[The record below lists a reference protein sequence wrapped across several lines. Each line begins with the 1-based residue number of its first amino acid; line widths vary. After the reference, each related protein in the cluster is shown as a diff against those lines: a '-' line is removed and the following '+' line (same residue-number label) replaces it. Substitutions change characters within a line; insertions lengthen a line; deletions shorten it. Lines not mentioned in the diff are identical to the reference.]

1 MDFTKDELATAIVS
15 ALRTTGL
22 NSSGSSSGGS
32 SSGGS
37 SGGATSSASG
47 TKFAVAAGKASGEAV
62 GNFLDNQ
69 FNKAGAGAAGAI
81 NKTIGKIPFVGTALA
96 GFGDI
101 VLETNETFKNLSKV
115 GAGFNGNLGE
125 LRMGAADT
133 HMQLGEFANMVGSN
147 SELLSGFA
155 GGVQGGIKQFRIL
168 SDEMLRGPIS
178 QFQNLGMSVEEANE
192 FIISN
197 METQRRDARFRRADG
212 SMNTD
217 MMLATSL
224 EMAKS
229 LDVMAKLSGKQLK
242 EMNDDVVARGRAGA
256 TQAALRQME
265 NNGAVGAAD
274 TYKLVQKEL
283 QTGPKVLRDLFDDVT
298 QLNTP
303 LEGST
308 KAFSSMN
315 GDALRLARQARAQ
328 LKAGDREGAIASA
341 RAAVASSAAFAASDQ
356 GLTIARMGDI
366 NEYAAVQAQVLQETG
381 GIIDQIQDRAKSIG
395 ATLNSTQDYVDTFNS
410 IIQDIKADQTNQTA
424 SVLPGQDIA
433 VILAEM
439 DRAARKSAS
448 DLGRDVASNLSNNA
462 KLIDAMEV
470 SFTLF
475 KDTIRDFS
483 SKVKEMI
490 NLLPGAAAAAAE
502 TDGASTIERQI
513 ANNLTQN
520 QQDFVKVVRDVTAPM
535 IERDEALAMLG
546 DAVTADGYNITSA
559 PGDFGGTR
567 ALGGPVQAGK
577 TYKINEGN
585 LAELFAPGVDGAMIP
600 NMKNVFN
607 RVPDMVAAMQ
617 SDIESISDPAAAL
630 ANRTLS
636 SNENTTLEQ
645 KLDTLNHTMLQL
657 VSINSVQART
667 GEKHLRS
674 SRSVG
679 NLMTGLGRA

>member
-1 MDFTKDELATAIVS
+1 MTITKQELADAIVS

-22 NSSGSSSGGS
+22 NSSGSST
-32 SSGGS
+32 GGS

-69 FNKAGAGAAGAI
+69 FNKAGGDAAGAI

-256 TQAALRQME
+256 TAAALRQME

-274 TYKLVQKEL
+274 TYKAVQKEL
-283 QTGPKVLRDLFDDVT
+283 QAGPKVLRDLFDDVT

-328 LKAGDREGAIASA
+328 LKAGDRAGAVASA

-366 NEYAAVQAQVLQETG
+366 NEFAAVQAQVLQETG

-410 IIQDIKADQTNQTA
+410 IIQDIKADQTAQTA
-424 SVLPGQDIA
+424 GVGTGQDIA

-439 DRAARKSAS
+439 DRAARKSAA

-483 SKVKEMI
+483 SKVREMI

-520 QQDFVKVVRDVTAPM
+520 QQDFVKVVQDITAPM
-535 IERDEALAMLG
+535 IERDQALAMLG

>member
-1 MDFTKDELATAIVS
+1 
-15 ALRTTGL
+15 
-22 NSSGSSSGGS
+22 
-32 SSGGS
+32 
-37 SGGATSSASG
+37 
-47 TKFAVAAGKASGEAV
+47 
-62 GNFLDNQ
+62 
-69 FNKAGAGAAGAI
+69 
-81 NKTIGKIPFVGTALA
+81 
-96 GFGDI
+96 
-101 VLETNETFKNLSKV
+101 
-115 GAGFNGNLGE
+115 
-125 LRMGAADT
+125 
-133 HMQLGEFANMVGSN
+133 
-147 SELLSGFA
+147 
-155 GGVQGGIKQFRIL
+155 
-168 SDEMLRGPIS
+168 
-178 QFQNLGMSVEEANE
+178 
-192 FIISN
+192 
-197 METQRRDARFRRADG
+197 
-212 SMNTD
+212 
-217 MMLATSL
+217 
-224 EMAKS
+224 
-229 LDVMAKLSGKQLK
+229 
-242 EMNDDVVARGRAGA
+242 
-256 TQAALRQME
+256 
-265 NNGAVGAAD
+265 
-274 TYKLVQKEL
+274 
-283 QTGPKVLRDLFDDVT
+283 VLRDLFDDVT

-366 NEYAAVQAQVLQETG
+366 NEFAAVQAQVLQETG

-462 KLIDAMEV
+462 ELIDVMEV

-502 TDGASTIERQI
+502 TDGASLIERQI

-520 QQDFVKVVRDVTAPM
+520 QQDFVKVVQDVTAPM
-535 IERDEALAMLG
+535 IERDRALTMLG

>member
-1 MDFTKDELATAIVS
+1 
-15 ALRTTGL
+15 
-22 NSSGSSSGGS
+22 
-32 SSGGS
+32 
-37 SGGATSSASG
+37 
-47 TKFAVAAGKASGEAV
+47 
-62 GNFLDNQ
+62 
-69 FNKAGAGAAGAI
+69 
-81 NKTIGKIPFVGTALA
+81 
-96 GFGDI
+96 
-101 VLETNETFKNLSKV
+101 
-115 GAGFNGNLGE
+115 
-125 LRMGAADT
+125 MGAADT

>member
-22 NSSGSSSGGS
+22 NSSGSST
-32 SSGGS
+32 GGS

-69 FNKAGAGAAGAI
+69 FNKAGGDAAGAI

-101 VLETNETFKNLSKV
+101 VLETNQTFKNLSKV

-256 TQAALRQME
+256 TAAALRQME

-274 TYKLVQKEL
+274 TYKAVQKEL
-283 QTGPKVLRDLFDDVT
+283 QAGPKVLRDLFDDVT

-328 LKAGDREGAIASA
+328 LKAGDRAGAVASA

-366 NEYAAVQAQVLQETG
+366 NEFAAVQAQVLQETG

-410 IIQDIKADQTNQTA
+410 IIQDIKADQTAQTA
-424 SVLPGQDIA
+424 GVGTGQDIA

-439 DRAARKSAS
+439 DRAARKSAA

-483 SKVKEMI
+483 SKVREMI

-520 QQDFVKVVRDVTAPM
+520 QQDFVKVVQDVTAPM
-535 IERDEALAMLG
+535 IERDAALAMLA

>member
-1 MDFTKDELATAIVS
+1 
-15 ALRTTGL
+15 
-22 NSSGSSSGGS
+22 
-32 SSGGS
+32 
-37 SGGATSSASG
+37 
-47 TKFAVAAGKASGEAV
+47 
-62 GNFLDNQ
+62 
-69 FNKAGAGAAGAI
+69 
-81 NKTIGKIPFVGTALA
+81 
-96 GFGDI
+96 
-101 VLETNETFKNLSKV
+101 
-115 GAGFNGNLGE
+115 
-125 LRMGAADT
+125 MGAADT

-328 LKAGDREGAIASA
+328 LKAGDRAGAVASA

-366 NEYAAVQAQVLQETG
+366 NEFAAVQAQVLQETG

-410 IIQDIKADQTNQTA
+410 IIQDIKADQTAQTA
-424 SVLPGQDIA
+424 GVGTGQDIA

-462 KLIDAMEV
+462 ALIDAMEV

-502 TDGASTIERQI
+502 TDGASSIERQI
-513 ANNLTQN
+513 ANNLDQN
-520 QQDFVKVVRDVTAPM
+520 QQEFVKVVQDITEPMAVRDA
-535 IERDEALAMLG
+535 ALARLG

-559 PGDFGGTR
+559 PGDGGNR

>member
-1 MDFTKDELATAIVS
+1 MDFTKQELADAIVS

-22 NSSGSSSGGS
+22 NSSGSST
-32 SSGGS
+32 GGS

-69 FNKAGAGAAGAI
+69 FNKAGGDAAGAI

-256 TQAALRQME
+256 TAAALRQME

-274 TYKLVQKEL
+274 TYKAVQKEL
-283 QTGPKVLRDLFDDVT
+283 QAGPKVLRDLFDDVT

-328 LKAGDREGAIASA
+328 LKAGDRAGAVASA

-366 NEYAAVQAQVLQETG
+366 NEFAAVQAQVLQETG

-410 IIQDIKADQTNQTA
+410 IIQDIKADQTAQTA
-424 SVLPGQDIA
+424 GVGTGQDIA

-439 DRAARKSAS
+439 DRAARKSAA

-462 KLIDAMEV
+462 ALIDAMEV

-483 SKVKEMI
+483 SKVREMI

-520 QQDFVKVVRDVTAPM
+520 QQDFVKVVQDITAPM
-535 IERDEALAMLG
+535 IERDQALAMLG

>member
-22 NSSGSSSGGS
+22 NSSGSSTS
-32 SSGGS
+32 STGGS

-328 LKAGDREGAIASA
+328 LKAGDRAGAVASA

>member
-1 MDFTKDELATAIVS
+1 MDFTKEELAGAIVS

-22 NSSGSSSGGS
+22 DSGGS
-32 SSGGS
+32 NSGGVVGKGNS
-37 SGGATSSASG
+37 SSSTAG
-47 TKFAVAAGKASGEAV
+47 TKFAAAAGKASGEATAS
-62 GNFLDNQ
+62 FLDNQ
-69 FNKAGAGAAGAI
+69 FNKAGGSLDTTI
-81 NKTIGKIPFVGTALA
+81 NKAIFGKLPIVGKGLA

-101 VLETNETFKNLSKV
+101 VLETNQTFKNLSKV

-155 GGVQGGIKQFRIL
+155 GGVQGGIRLFRKL
-168 SDEMLRGPIS
+168 SDEMMRGPIT

-197 METQRRDARFRRADG
+197 METQRRDARFRKADG

-242 EMNDDVVARGRAGA
+242 EMNDDVVSRGRAGA
-256 TQAALRQME
+256 TQAALRKME
-265 NNGAVGAAD
+265 MEGSVGAAD
-274 TYKLVQKEL
+274 TYALVQKQL
-283 QTGPKVLRDLFDDVT
+283 QAGPKVLRDLFDDVT

-328 LKAGDREGAIASA
+328 MKAGDREGAIESA
-341 RAAVASSAAFAASDQ
+341 RAAVASSAAFAASKR
-356 GLTIARMGDI
+356 GLDVASMSKVNDF
-366 NEYAAVQAQVLQETG
+366 AAVQAQVLQETG

-395 ATLNSTQDYVDTFNS
+395 TTLNSTQDYVDTFNS
-410 IIQDIKADQTNQTA
+410 ILQDIKADQTAQTA
-424 SVLPGQDIA
+424 GVGTGQDIA
-433 VILAEM
+433 VLLAEM

-448 DLGRDVASNLSNNA
+448 DLGKDVAGNLSNNT
-462 KLIDAMEV
+462 KLITVMEE

-475 KDTIRDFS
+475 KQTITNFS
-483 SKVKEMI
+483 ANVQKLI
-490 NLLPGAAAAAAE
+490 AILPGAAAANAE
-502 TDGASTIERQI
+502 TDANTPLATQI
-513 ANNLTQN
+513 LSNLTQG
-520 QQDFVKVVRDVTAPM
+520 QQAMVTVVQDITASDARRD
-535 IERDEALAMLG
+535 RALELLG

-559 PGDFGGTR
+559 PGTGGNR

>member
-1 MDFTKDELATAIVS
+1 MDFTKQELADAIVS

-22 NSSGSSSGGS
+22 NSSGSST
-32 SSGGS
+32 GGS

-69 FNKAGAGAAGAI
+69 FNKAGGDAAGAI

-256 TQAALRQME
+256 TAAALRQME

-274 TYKLVQKEL
+274 TYKAVQKEL
-283 QTGPKVLRDLFDDVT
+283 QAGPKVLRDLFDDVT

-328 LKAGDREGAIASA
+328 LKAGDRAGAVASA

-366 NEYAAVQAQVLQETG
+366 NEFAAVQAQVLQETG

-410 IIQDIKADQTNQTA
+410 IIQDIKADQTAQTA
-424 SVLPGQDIA
+424 GVGTGQDIA

-439 DRAARKSAS
+439 DRAARKSAA

-462 KLIDAMEV
+462 ELITAMEV

-483 SKVKEMI
+483 SKVREMI

-520 QQDFVKVVRDVTAPM
+520 QQDFVKVVQDVTAPM
-535 IERDEALAMLG
+535 IERDAALAMLA

>member
-1 MDFTKDELATAIVS
+1 MDFTKQELADAIVS

-22 NSSGSSSGGS
+22 NSSGSST
-32 SSGGS
+32 GGS

-69 FNKAGAGAAGAI
+69 FNKAGGDAAGAI

-101 VLETNETFKNLSKV
+101 VLETNQTFKNLSKV

-256 TQAALRQME
+256 TAAALRQME

-274 TYKLVQKEL
+274 TYKAVQKEL
-283 QTGPKVLRDLFDDVT
+283 QAGPKVLRDLFDDVT

-328 LKAGDREGAIASA
+328 LKAGDRAGAVASA

-366 NEYAAVQAQVLQETG
+366 NEFAAVQAQVLQETG

-410 IIQDIKADQTNQTA
+410 IIQDIKADQTAQTA
-424 SVLPGQDIA
+424 GVGTGQDIA

-439 DRAARKSAS
+439 DRAARKSAA

-483 SKVKEMI
+483 SKVREMI

-520 QQDFVKVVRDVTAPM
+520 QQDFVKVVQDITAPM
-535 IERDEALAMLG
+535 IERDRALTMLG

>member
-22 NSSGSSSGGS
+22 NSSGSST
-32 SSGGS
+32 GGS

-69 FNKAGAGAAGAI
+69 FNKAGGDAAGAI

-256 TQAALRQME
+256 TAAALRQME

-274 TYKLVQKEL
+274 TYKAVQKEL
-283 QTGPKVLRDLFDDVT
+283 QAGPKVLRDLFDDVT

-328 LKAGDREGAIASA
+328 LKAGDRAGAVASA

-366 NEYAAVQAQVLQETG
+366 NEFAAVQAQVLQETG

-410 IIQDIKADQTNQTA
+410 IIQDIKADQTAQTA
-424 SVLPGQDIA
+424 GVGTGQDIA

-439 DRAARKSAS
+439 DRAARKSAA

-483 SKVKEMI
+483 SKVREMI

-502 TDGASTIERQI
+502 TDSASTIERQI

-520 QQDFVKVVRDVTAPM
+520 QQDFVKVVQDITAPM
-535 IERDEALAMLG
+535 IERDQALAMLG

>member
-22 NSSGSSSGGS
+22 NSSGSST
-32 SSGGS
+32 GGS

-69 FNKAGAGAAGAI
+69 FNKAGGDAAGAI

-256 TQAALRQME
+256 TAAALRQME

-274 TYKLVQKEL
+274 TYKAVQKEL
-283 QTGPKVLRDLFDDVT
+283 QAGPKVLRDLFDDVT

-328 LKAGDREGAIASA
+328 LKAGDRAGAVASA

-366 NEYAAVQAQVLQETG
+366 NEFAAVQAQVLQETG

-410 IIQDIKADQTNQTA
+410 IIQDIKADQTAQTA
-424 SVLPGQDIA
+424 GVGTGQDIA

-439 DRAARKSAS
+439 DRAARKSAA

-462 KLIDAMEV
+462 ALIDAMEV

-483 SKVKEMI
+483 SKVREMI

-520 QQDFVKVVRDVTAPM
+520 QQDFVKVVQDITAPM
-535 IERDEALAMLG
+535 IERDRALTMLG

>member
-1 MDFTKDELATAIVS
+1 MDFTKEELATAIVS

-22 NSSGSSSGGS
+22 NSSGSST
-32 SSGGS
+32 GGS

-69 FNKAGAGAAGAI
+69 FNKAGVGAAGAI

-101 VLETNETFKNLSKV
+101 VLETNQTFKNLSKV

-256 TQAALRQME
+256 TAAALRQME

-274 TYKLVQKEL
+274 TYKAVQKEL
-283 QTGPKVLRDLFDDVT
+283 QAGPKVLRDLFDDVT

-328 LKAGDREGAIASA
+328 LKAGDRAGAVASA

-366 NEYAAVQAQVLQETG
+366 NEFAAVQAQVLQETG

-410 IIQDIKADQTNQTA
+410 IIQDIKADQTAQTA
-424 SVLPGQDIA
+424 GVGTGQDIA

-439 DRAARKSAS
+439 DRAARKSAA

-483 SKVKEMI
+483 SKVREMI

-520 QQDFVKVVRDVTAPM
+520 QQDFVKVVQDVTAPM
-535 IERDEALAMLG
+535 IERDAALAMLA

>member
-1 MDFTKDELATAIVS
+1 
-15 ALRTTGL
+15 
-22 NSSGSSSGGS
+22 
-32 SSGGS
+32 
-37 SGGATSSASG
+37 
-47 TKFAVAAGKASGEAV
+47 
-62 GNFLDNQ
+62 
-69 FNKAGAGAAGAI
+69 
-81 NKTIGKIPFVGTALA
+81 
-96 GFGDI
+96 
-101 VLETNETFKNLSKV
+101 
-115 GAGFNGNLGE
+115 
-125 LRMGAADT
+125 
-133 HMQLGEFANMVGSN
+133 
-147 SELLSGFA
+147 
-155 GGVQGGIKQFRIL
+155 
-168 SDEMLRGPIS
+168 
-178 QFQNLGMSVEEANE
+178 
-192 FIISN
+192 
-197 METQRRDARFRRADG
+197 
-212 SMNTD
+212 
-217 MMLATSL
+217 
-224 EMAKS
+224 
-229 LDVMAKLSGKQLK
+229 
-242 EMNDDVVARGRAGA
+242 
-256 TQAALRQME
+256 
-265 NNGAVGAAD
+265 
-274 TYKLVQKEL
+274 
-283 QTGPKVLRDLFDDVT
+283 
-298 QLNTP
+298 
-303 LEGST
+303 
-308 KAFSSMN
+308 MN

-328 LKAGDREGAIASA
+328 LKAGDRAGAVASA

-366 NEYAAVQAQVLQETG
+366 NEFAAVQAQVLQETG

-410 IIQDIKADQTNQTA
+410 IIQDIKADQTAQTA
-424 SVLPGQDIA
+424 GVGTGQDIA

-439 DRAARKSAS
+439 DRAARKSAA

-483 SKVKEMI
+483 SKVREMI

-520 QQDFVKVVRDVTAPM
+520 QQDFVKVVQDVTAPM
-535 IERDEALAMLG
+535 IERDAALAMLA

>member
-1 MDFTKDELATAIVS
+1 MDFTKEELAGAIVS

-22 NSSGSSSGGS
+22 DSGGS
-32 SSGGS
+32 NSGGVVGKGNS
-37 SGGATSSASG
+37 SSSTAG

-274 TYKLVQKEL
+274 TYKAVQKEL
-283 QTGPKVLRDLFDDVT
+283 QAGPKVLRDLFDDVT

-328 LKAGDREGAIASA
+328 LKAGDRAGAVASA

-410 IIQDIKADQTNQTA
+410 IIQDIKADQTAQTA
-424 SVLPGQDIA
+424 GVGTGQDIA

-483 SKVKEMI
+483 SKVREMI

-502 TDGASTIERQI
+502 TDGASLIERQI

>member
-1 MDFTKDELATAIVS
+1 MDFTKQELADAIVS

-22 NSSGSSSGGS
+22 NSSGSST
-32 SSGGS
+32 GGS

-69 FNKAGAGAAGAI
+69 FNKAGGDAAGAI

-101 VLETNETFKNLSKV
+101 VLETNQTFKNLSKV

-256 TQAALRQME
+256 TAAALRQME

-274 TYKLVQKEL
+274 TYKAVQKEL
-283 QTGPKVLRDLFDDVT
+283 QAGPKVLRDLFDDVT

-328 LKAGDREGAIASA
+328 LKAGDRAGAVASA

-366 NEYAAVQAQVLQETG
+366 NEFAAVQAQVLQETG

-410 IIQDIKADQTNQTA
+410 IIQDIKADQTAQTA
-424 SVLPGQDIA
+424 GVGTGQDIA

-439 DRAARKSAS
+439 DRAARKSAA

-483 SKVKEMI
+483 SKVREMI

-520 QQDFVKVVRDVTAPM
+520 QQDFVKVVQDVTAPM
-535 IERDEALAMLG
+535 IERDRALTMLG

>member
-1 MDFTKDELATAIVS
+1 MDFTKQELADAIVS

-22 NSSGSSSGGS
+22 NSSGSST
-32 SSGGS
+32 GGS

-69 FNKAGAGAAGAI
+69 FNKAGVGAAGAI

-256 TQAALRQME
+256 TAAALRQME

-274 TYKLVQKEL
+274 TYKAVQKEL
-283 QTGPKVLRDLFDDVT
+283 QAGPKVLRDLFDDVT

-328 LKAGDREGAIASA
+328 LKAGDRAGAVASA

-366 NEYAAVQAQVLQETG
+366 NEFAAVQAQVLQETG

-410 IIQDIKADQTNQTA
+410 IIQDIKADQTAQTA
-424 SVLPGQDIA
+424 GVGTGQDIA

-439 DRAARKSAS
+439 DRAARKSAA

-483 SKVKEMI
+483 SKVREMI

-502 TDGASTIERQI
+502 TDSASTIERQI

-520 QQDFVKVVRDVTAPM
+520 QQDFVKVVQDVTAPM
-535 IERDEALAMLG
+535 IERDAALAMLA

>member
-1 MDFTKDELATAIVS
+1 MDFTKQELADAIVS

-22 NSSGSSSGGS
+22 NSSGSST
-32 SSGGS
+32 GGS

-69 FNKAGAGAAGAI
+69 FNKAGGDAAGAI

-256 TQAALRQME
+256 TAAALRQME

-274 TYKLVQKEL
+274 TYKAVQKEL
-283 QTGPKVLRDLFDDVT
+283 QAGPKVLRDLFDDVT

-328 LKAGDREGAIASA
+328 LKAGDRAGAVASA

-366 NEYAAVQAQVLQETG
+366 NEFAAVQAQVLQETG

-410 IIQDIKADQTNQTA
+410 IIQDIKADQTAQTA
-424 SVLPGQDIA
+424 GVGTGQDIA

-439 DRAARKSAS
+439 DRAARKSAA

-462 KLIDAMEV
+462 ALIDAMEV

-483 SKVKEMI
+483 SKVREMI

-520 QQDFVKVVRDVTAPM
+520 QQDFVKVVQDVTAPM
-535 IERDEALAMLG
+535 IERDAALAMLA

>member
-22 NSSGSSSGGS
+22 NSSGSSTS
-32 SSGGS
+32 STGGS

-366 NEYAAVQAQVLQETG
+366 NEFAAVQAQVLQETG

-424 SVLPGQDIA
+424 SVLHW
-433 VILAEM
+433 
-439 DRAARKSAS
+439 
-448 DLGRDVASNLSNNA
+448 
-462 KLIDAMEV
+462 
-470 SFTLF
+470 
-475 KDTIRDFS
+475 
-483 SKVKEMI
+483 
-490 NLLPGAAAAAAE
+490 
-502 TDGASTIERQI
+502 
-513 ANNLTQN
+513 
-520 QQDFVKVVRDVTAPM
+520 
-535 IERDEALAMLG
+535 
-546 DAVTADGYNITSA
+546 
-559 PGDFGGTR
+559 TR
-567 ALGGPVQAGK
+567 
-577 TYKINEGN
+577 Y
-585 LAELFAPGVDGAMIP
+585 
-600 NMKNVFN
+600 
-607 RVPDMVAAMQ
+607 
-617 SDIESISDPAAAL
+617 SC
-630 ANRTLS
+630 
-636 SNENTTLEQ
+636 NTC
-645 KLDTLNHTMLQL
+645 
-657 VSINSVQART
+657 
-667 GEKHLRS
+667 
-674 SRSVG
+674 
-679 NLMTGLGRA
+679 

>member
-1 MDFTKDELATAIVS
+1 MDFTKQELADAIVS

-22 NSSGSSSGGS
+22 NSSGSST
-32 SSGGS
+32 GGS

-69 FNKAGAGAAGAI
+69 FNKAGGDAAGAI

-101 VLETNETFKNLSKV
+101 VLETNQTFKNLSKV

-256 TQAALRQME
+256 TAAALRQME

-274 TYKLVQKEL
+274 TYKAVQKEL
-283 QTGPKVLRDLFDDVT
+283 QAGPKVLRDLFDDVT

-328 LKAGDREGAIASA
+328 LKAGDRAGAVASA

-366 NEYAAVQAQVLQETG
+366 NEFAAVQAQVLQETG

-410 IIQDIKADQTNQTA
+410 IIQDIKADQTAQTA
-424 SVLPGQDIA
+424 GVGTGQDIA

-439 DRAARKSAS
+439 DRAARKSAA

-483 SKVKEMI
+483 SKVREMI

-520 QQDFVKVVRDVTAPM
+520 QQDFVKVVQDVTAPM
-535 IERDEALAMLG
+535 IERDAALAMLA

>member
-1 MDFTKDELATAIVS
+1 MDFTKQELADAIVS

-22 NSSGSSSGGS
+22 NSSGSST
-32 SSGGS
+32 GGS

-69 FNKAGAGAAGAI
+69 FNKAGGDAAGAI

-256 TQAALRQME
+256 TAAALRQME

-274 TYKLVQKEL
+274 TYKAVQKEL
-283 QTGPKVLRDLFDDVT
+283 QAGPKVLRDLFDDVT

-328 LKAGDREGAIASA
+328 LKAGDRAGAVASA

-366 NEYAAVQAQVLQETG
+366 NEFAAVQAQVLQETG

-410 IIQDIKADQTNQTA
+410 IIQDIKAAQTA
-424 SVLPGQDIA
+424 QTAGVGTGQDIA

-439 DRAARKSAS
+439 DRAARKSAA

-483 SKVKEMI
+483 SKVREMI

-520 QQDFVKVVRDVTAPM
+520 QQDFVKVVQDITAPM
-535 IERDEALAMLG
+535 IERDRALTMLG

>member
-22 NSSGSSSGGS
+22 DSGGS
-32 SSGGS
+32 NSGGVVGKGNS
-37 SGGATSSASG
+37 SSSTAG
-47 TKFAVAAGKASGEAV
+47 TKFAAAAGKASGEATAS
-62 GNFLDNQ
+62 FLDNQ
-69 FNKAGAGAAGAI
+69 FNKAGGDLDKTI
-81 NKTIGKIPFVGTALA
+81 NKAIFGKLPVVGKGLA

-101 VLETNETFKNLSKV
+101 VIETNQTFKNLSKV

-133 HMQLGEFANMVGSN
+133 RMQLGEFANMVGSN

-155 GGVQGGIKQFRIL
+155 GGVQGGIRLFRQL
-168 SDEMLRGPIS
+168 SDEMMRGPIT

-197 METQRRDARFRRADG
+197 METQRRDARFRKADG

-242 EMNDDVVARGRAGA
+242 EMNDDVVSRGRAGA
-256 TQAALRQME
+256 TQAALRKME
-265 NNGAVGAAD
+265 MEGSVGAAD
-274 TYKLVQKEL
+274 TYALVQKQL
-283 QTGPKVLRDLFDDVT
+283 QAGPKVLRDLFDDVT

-328 LKAGDREGAIASA
+328 MKAGDREGAIESA
-341 RAAVASSAAFAASDQ
+341 RAAVASSAAFAASKR
-356 GLTIARMGDI
+356 GLDVASMSKVNDF
-366 NEYAAVQAQVLQETG
+366 AAVQAQVLQETG

-395 ATLNSTQDYVDTFNS
+395 TTLNSTQDYVDTFNS
-410 IIQDIKADQTNQTA
+410 ILQDIKADQTGQTA
-424 SVLPGQDIA
+424 SVLPGGEMA
-433 VILAEM
+433 VLLAEM
-439 DRAARKSAS
+439 DRASRNSAS
-448 DLGRDVASNLSNNA
+448 ELGKDLAGNMSNNT
-462 KLIDAMEV
+462 KLITVMEE

-475 KDTIRDFS
+475 KQTITNFS
-483 SKVKEMI
+483 ANVQKLI
-490 NLLPGAAAAAAE
+490 AILPGAAAAEAN
-502 TDGASTIERQI
+502 TPLDTQI
-513 ANNLTQN
+513 LSNLTQG
-520 QQDFVKVVRDVTAPM
+520 QQAMVTVVQDITASAARRD
-535 IERDEALAMLG
+535 RALELLG

-559 PGDFGGTR
+559 PGTGGNR

>member
-22 NSSGSSSGGS
+22 DSGGS
-32 SSGGS
+32 NSGGVVGKGNS
-37 SGGATSSASG
+37 SSSTAG
-47 TKFAVAAGKASGEAV
+47 TKFAAAAGKASGEATAS
-62 GNFLDNQ
+62 FLDNQ
-69 FNKAGAGAAGAI
+69 FNKAGGDLDKTI
-81 NKTIGKIPFVGTALA
+81 NKAIFGKLPVVGKGLA

-101 VLETNETFKNLSKV
+101 VIETNQTFKNLSKV

-242 EMNDDVVARGRAGA
+242 EMNDDVVSRGRAGA
-256 TQAALRQME
+256 TQAALRKME
-265 NNGAVGAAD
+265 MEGSVGAAD
-274 TYKLVQKEL
+274 TYALVQKQL
-283 QTGPKVLRDLFDDVT
+283 QAGPKVLRDLFDDVT

-328 LKAGDREGAIASA
+328 MKAGDREGAIESA
-341 RAAVASSAAFAASDQ
+341 RAAVASSAAFAASKR
-356 GLTIARMGDI
+356 GLDVASMSKVNDF
-366 NEYAAVQAQVLQETG
+366 AAVQAQVLQETG

-395 ATLNSTQDYVDTFNS
+395 TTLNSTQDYVDTFNS
-410 IIQDIKADQTNQTA
+410 ILQDIKADQTGQTA
-424 SVLPGQDIA
+424 SVLPGGEMA
-433 VILAEM
+433 VLLAEM
-439 DRAARKSAS
+439 DRASRNSAS
-448 DLGRDVASNLSNNA
+448 ELGKDLAGNMSNNT
-462 KLIDAMEV
+462 KLITVMEE

-475 KDTIRDFS
+475 KQTITNFS
-483 SKVKEMI
+483 ANVQKLI
-490 NLLPGAAAAAAE
+490 AILPGAAAAEAN
-502 TDGASTIERQI
+502 TPLDTQI
-513 ANNLTQN
+513 LSNLTQG
-520 QQDFVKVVRDVTAPM
+520 QQAMVTVVQDITASAARRD
-535 IERDEALAMLG
+535 RALELLG

-559 PGDFGGTR
+559 PGTGGNR

>member
-1 MDFTKDELATAIVS
+1 MDFTKEELATAIVS

-22 NSSGSSSGGS
+22 NSSGSST
-32 SSGGS
+32 GGS

-69 FNKAGAGAAGAI
+69 FNKAGGDAAGAI

-256 TQAALRQME
+256 TAAALRQME

-274 TYKLVQKEL
+274 TYKAVQKEL
-283 QTGPKVLRDLFDDVT
+283 QAGPKVLRDLFDDVT

-328 LKAGDREGAIASA
+328 LKAGDRAGAVASA

-366 NEYAAVQAQVLQETG
+366 NEFAAVQAQVLQETG

-410 IIQDIKADQTNQTA
+410 IIQDIKADQTAQTA
-424 SVLPGQDIA
+424 GVGTGQDIA

-439 DRAARKSAS
+439 DRAARKSAA

-483 SKVKEMI
+483 SKVREMI

-520 QQDFVKVVRDVTAPM
+520 QQDFVKVVQDVTAPM
-535 IERDEALAMLG
+535 IERDAALAMLA

>member
-1 MDFTKDELATAIVS
+1 
-15 ALRTTGL
+15 
-22 NSSGSSSGGS
+22 
-32 SSGGS
+32 
-37 SGGATSSASG
+37 
-47 TKFAVAAGKASGEAV
+47 
-62 GNFLDNQ
+62 
-69 FNKAGAGAAGAI
+69 
-81 NKTIGKIPFVGTALA
+81 
-96 GFGDI
+96 
-101 VLETNETFKNLSKV
+101 
-115 GAGFNGNLGE
+115 
-125 LRMGAADT
+125 
-133 HMQLGEFANMVGSN
+133 
-147 SELLSGFA
+147 
-155 GGVQGGIKQFRIL
+155 
-168 SDEMLRGPIS
+168 
-178 QFQNLGMSVEEANE
+178 MSVEEANE

-328 LKAGDREGAIASA
+328 LKAGDRAGAVASA

>member
-1 MDFTKDELATAIVS
+1 MDFTKEELATAIVS

-22 NSSGSSSGGS
+22 NSSGSST
-32 SSGGS
+32 GGS

-69 FNKAGAGAAGAI
+69 FNKAGGDAAGAI

-101 VLETNETFKNLSKV
+101 VLETNQTFKNLSKV

-256 TQAALRQME
+256 TAAALRQME

-274 TYKLVQKEL
+274 TYKAVQKEL
-283 QTGPKVLRDLFDDVT
+283 QAGPKVLRDLFDDVT

-328 LKAGDREGAIASA
+328 LKAGDRAGAVASA

-366 NEYAAVQAQVLQETG
+366 NEFAAVQAQVLQETG

-410 IIQDIKADQTNQTA
+410 IIQDIKADQTAQTA
-424 SVLPGQDIA
+424 GVGTGQDIA

-439 DRAARKSAS
+439 DRAARKSAA

-483 SKVKEMI
+483 SKVREMI

-520 QQDFVKVVRDVTAPM
+520 QQDFVKVVQDVTAPM
-535 IERDEALAMLG
+535 IERDAALAMLA

>member
-1 MDFTKDELATAIVS
+1 MDFTKQELADAIVS

-22 NSSGSSSGGS
+22 NSSGSST
-32 SSGGS
+32 GGS

-69 FNKAGAGAAGAI
+69 FNKAGGDAAGAI

-256 TQAALRQME
+256 TAAALRQME

-274 TYKLVQKEL
+274 TYKAVQKEL
-283 QTGPKVLRDLFDDVT
+283 QAGPKVLRDLFDDVT

-328 LKAGDREGAIASA
+328 LKAGDRAGAVASA

-366 NEYAAVQAQVLQETG
+366 NEFAAVQAQVLQETG

-410 IIQDIKADQTNQTA
+410 IIQDIKADQTAQTA
-424 SVLPGQDIA
+424 GVGTGQDIA

-439 DRAARKSAS
+439 DRAARKSAA

-483 SKVKEMI
+483 SKVREMI

-520 QQDFVKVVRDVTAPM
+520 QQDFVKVVQDVTAPM
-535 IERDEALAMLG
+535 IERDAALAMLA

>member
-1 MDFTKDELATAIVS
+1 MDFTKQELADAIVS

-22 NSSGSSSGGS
+22 NSSGSST
-32 SSGGS
+32 GGS

-69 FNKAGAGAAGAI
+69 FNKAGVGAAGAI

-256 TQAALRQME
+256 TAAALRQME

-274 TYKLVQKEL
+274 TYKAVQKEL
-283 QTGPKVLRDLFDDVT
+283 QAGPKVLRDLFDDVT

-328 LKAGDREGAIASA
+328 LKAGDRAGAVASA

-366 NEYAAVQAQVLQETG
+366 NEFAAVQAQVLQETG

-410 IIQDIKADQTNQTA
+410 IIQDIKADQTAQTA
-424 SVLPGQDIA
+424 GVGTGQDIA

-439 DRAARKSAS
+439 DRAARKSAA

-483 SKVKEMI
+483 SKVREMI

-520 QQDFVKVVRDVTAPM
+520 QQDFVKVVQDVTAPM
-535 IERDEALAMLG
+535 IERDAALAMLA

>member
-1 MDFTKDELATAIVS
+1 MDFTKQELADAIVS

-22 NSSGSSSGGS
+22 NSSGSST
-32 SSGGS
+32 GGS

-69 FNKAGAGAAGAI
+69 FNKAGGDAAGAI

-274 TYKLVQKEL
+274 TYKAVQKEL
-283 QTGPKVLRDLFDDVT
+283 QAGPKVLRDLFDDVT

-315 GDALRLARQARAQ
+315 GDALRLARQAKAQ
-328 LKAGDREGAIASA
+328 LKAGDRAGAVASA

-366 NEYAAVQAQVLQETG
+366 NEFAAVQAQVLQETG

-395 ATLNSTQDYVDTFNS
+395 ATLNSTQDYVNTFNS
-410 IIQDIKADQTNQTA
+410 ILQDIKADQTAQTA
-424 SVLPGQDIA
+424 GVGTGQDIA

-439 DRAARKSAS
+439 DRAARKSAA

-483 SKVKEMI
+483 SKVREMI

-520 QQDFVKVVRDVTAPM
+520 QQDFVKVVQDVTAPM
-535 IERDEALAMLG
+535 IERDAALAMLA